1 MTLNIATF
9 RSRFSEFGSS
19 NEFSDDELNSLYEIA
34 IIYCVGSESW
44 REYAQQLMLAHLLKI
59 QELNASGNA
68 PRQIASAS
76 ESSVSVS
83 VVPPSS
89 TSDLSYWYQ
98 LTTYGQQIAALYRTK
113 APEGYYPVG
122 RLCL

>member
-1 MTLNIATF
+1 MSLNLSTF
-9 RSRFSEFGSS
+9 RSRFGEFSSS

-44 REYAQQLMLAHLLKI
+44 REYAQQLMLAHMLKI
-59 QELNASGNA
+59 QELSASGNA
-68 PRQIASAS
+68 PRQVASAS

-83 VVPPSS
+83 IVPPPSG
-89 TSDLSYWYQ
+89 SDLSYWYQ
-98 LTTYGQQIAALYRTK
+98 LTTYGQQLAALYRTK
-113 APEGYYPVG
+113 APEGYYPIG